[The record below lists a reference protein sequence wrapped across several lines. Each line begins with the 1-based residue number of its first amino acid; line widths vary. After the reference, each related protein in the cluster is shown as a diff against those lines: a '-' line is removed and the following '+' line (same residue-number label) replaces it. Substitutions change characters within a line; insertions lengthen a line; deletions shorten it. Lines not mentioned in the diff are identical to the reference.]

1 MKSTLT
7 VFLIFL
13 TCLTVGMLIFVFS
26 TGNGADA
33 NIIGTEET
41 VKPEIKDSV
50 SFSPGTSIITNIKDS
65 NKYLRIMTTFEVAS
79 IKTKEFFQKNEYK
92 IKDAV
97 ICVLRNKSE
106 AELMA
111 PDAQELLKTSIKDAI
126 AAIIDTKGLIEVYI
140 DEYVIQ

>member
-1 MKSTLT
+1 
-7 VFLIFL
+7 
-13 TCLTVGMLIFVFS
+13 MLIFVFS

-33 NIIGTEET
+33 NIIGTEEN

-50 SFSPGTSIITNIKDS
+50 SFSPSTSIITNIKDS

>member
-7 VFLIFL
+7 VVLIIL

-33 NIIGTEET
+33 NIIGTEEN

-50 SFSPGTSIITNIKDS
+50 SFSPSTSIITNIKDS

>member
-33 NIIGTEET
+33 NIIGTEEN

>member
-7 VFLIFL
+7 VVLIIL

-33 NIIGTEET
+33 NIIGTEEN

>member
-33 NIIGTEET
+33 NIIGTEEN

-50 SFSPGTSIITNIKDS
+50 SFSPSTSIITNIKDS